1 MNRKLICAI
10 TVTQVYVALILSS
23 GHKCCTQYHTLPAK
37 PKHDHKG
44 EGGMHL
50 SQKRRKE
57 QTLSPQIALTIDRK
71 IFKSIYRKSS
81 YNFTWSIWR

>member
-10 TVTQVYVALILSS
+10 TVTPVYVALILSS

-44 EGGMHL
+44 EGGYAL
-50 SQKRRKE
+50 ITKTKKRANPFPANR
-57 QTLSPQIALTIDRK
+57 A
-71 IFKSIYRKSS
+71 
-81 YNFTWSIWR
+81 YNR